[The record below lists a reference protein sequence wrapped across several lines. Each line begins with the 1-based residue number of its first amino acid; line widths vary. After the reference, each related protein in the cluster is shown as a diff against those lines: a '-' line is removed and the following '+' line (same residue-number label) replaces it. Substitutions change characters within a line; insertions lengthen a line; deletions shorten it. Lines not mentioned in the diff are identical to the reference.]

1 MRCAVFAGLIFGFSL
16 SLSARANGAD
26 LLPGVGFSATSTP
39 VAPCGTGTPPRG
51 HFPPEIALA
60 DRPNGVTLTVRQGDQ
75 RLCYVAGDNAEAPVL
90 RVRQGQEMTVTLR
103 NEITD
108 PKAIADFIP
117 IKQLDAP
124 NGAVPAVKG
133 SYPVRPDRHH
143 TATGM
148 TNLHVHGFAVP
159 PVAPQDEVLMACA
172 DPAVGAP
179 VCGHRELTYRY
190 QIPASMPAGL
200 YWYHPHIHGEV
211 QAQMLMGLAGA
222 IVVEGRED
230 DARHAAGIE
239 DRIFVIRQTQD
250 LDGVESDEDTPKVPS
265 ATGAPQG
272 PAPAGLGGVL
282 ETAHEVGCSNHTG
295 IDELTLNGAR
305 VADGRA
311 PDSELAPVDIT
322 AGTRQL
328 WRILNAAT
336 DAFLDLAL
344 FDEHGQ
350 PLPVEMVA
358 RDGVPLA
365 DDAGNPRQ
373 TGPTKAPML
382 VAPSGRVEFLV
393 TAPPPGGKAYLVT
406 HAVDTGCSGDIVPER
421 RLVVLKSVPAATG
434 RGAAIPAAVP
444 EKPIVAAPDL
454 FSGLLTHEP
463 DRQRVIAFAEYPRP
477 GTDDQTDYYIVER
490 KPGAV
495 LKPYEMG
502 AAPAIIAR
510 AGTTEEWV
518 VENWTNELH
527 AFHIHQVHFRALEVN
542 GKTVAEPPLLDV
554 VTVPYAHVDAD
565 GTLVPGRVKVRMRFP
580 AELAGD
586 IPFHC
591 HLVDH
596 EDNGMMAVLR
606 VEPAAGSK
614 LIQRSELPAGFL
626 SAGATAICRAPRGAE
641 TVSGKAGR
649 VEAPDGSISP

>member
-124 NGAVPAVKG
+124 NDAV
-133 SYPVRPDRHH
+133 
-143 TATGM
+143 
-148 TNLHVHGFAVP
+148 
-159 PVAPQDEVLMACA
+159 
-172 DPAVGAP
+172 
-179 VCGHRELTYRY
+179 
-190 QIPASMPAGL
+190 PAGL

-211 QAQMLMGLAGA
+211 QAQMLMGLSGA

-322 AGTRQL
+322 A
-328 WRILNAAT
+328 
-336 DAFLDLAL
+336 
-344 FDEHGQ
+344 
-350 PLPVEMVA
+350 
-358 RDGVPLA
+358 
-365 DDAGNPRQ
+365 
-373 TGPTKAPML
+373 
-382 VAPSGRVEFLV
+382 
-393 TAPPPGGKAYLVT
+393 
-406 HAVDTGCSGDIVPER
+406 
-421 RLVVLKSVPAATG
+421 
-434 RGAAIPAAVP
+434 
-444 EKPIVAAPDL
+444 
-454 FSGLLTHEP
+454 
-463 DRQRVIAFAEYPRP
+463 
-477 GTDDQTDYYIVER
+477 
-490 KPGAV
+490 
-495 LKPYEMG
+495 
-502 AAPAIIAR
+502 
-510 AGTTEEWV
+510 
-518 VENWTNELH
+518 
-527 AFHIHQVHFRALEVN
+527 
-542 GKTVAEPPLLDV
+542 
-554 VTVPYAHVDAD
+554 
-565 GTLVPGRVKVRMRFP
+565 
-580 AELAGD
+580 
-586 IPFHC
+586 
-591 HLVDH
+591 
-596 EDNGMMAVLR
+596 
-606 VEPAAGSK
+606 
-614 LIQRSELPAGFL
+614 
-626 SAGATAICRAPRGAE
+626 
-641 TVSGKAGR
+641 
-649 VEAPDGSISP
+649 